1 MRPETLSRGQNM
13 KIGDRIDV
21 YEVLPDN
28 DFAAISGQSVKV
40 GQYVPEIKY
49 GSGFGGVWIGSL
61 YGECY
66 CYPIEHQLKKVGT
79 LIIKTI
85 K

>member
-1 MRPETLSRGQNM
+1 M
-13 KIGDRIDV
+13 KVGDRVDV
-21 YEVLPDN
+21 YEVLPGN
-28 DFAAISGQSVKV
+28 DYAKIKGQSVKV
-40 GQYVPEIKY
+40 GQHVLEIEK
-49 GSGFGGVWIGSL
+49 SSEFRGVWIGSDF
-61 YGECY
+61 GECY

>member
-1 MRPETLSRGQNM
+1 M
-13 KIGDRIDV
+13 KVGDRIDV

-28 DFAAISGQSVKV
+28 DFAAIQGQSVKV
-40 GQYVPEIKY
+40 GQHVPEIKY
-49 GSGFGGVWIGSL
+49 GNAFSGIYIGSDF
-61 YGECY
+61 GECY